1 MVMSMP
7 DCSVPHCRYVS
18 WLGASWFV
26 KLWQSSQLVLTLD
39 VIIAVLPIFFSMNKY
54 KHCLHS
60 KCNQK
65 TGF

>member
-39 VIIAVLPIFFSMNKY
+39 VIIAVLPIF
-54 KHCLHS
+54 LV
-60 KCNQK
+60 
-65 TGF
+65 